1 MFLSLASLAVAATV
15 AAWILKNGA
24 KILLHRVNKPER
36 YGVAKLKKNKI
47 ISLKEKPKKFVSD
60 LAVTGL
66 YFFDNKV
73 INYTKALKPSKRGE
87 LEITTINQMYL
98 ENKQL
103 YVELLGRGFT
113 WMDMGNHK
121 SLFEAT
127 QFVEMIEKHQGYK
140 IACLEEIAWRNFW
153 IETGQLKEQA
163 EKYKNSEYG
172 KYLYSLSEF
181 DR

>member
-1 MFLSLASLAVAATV
+1 MHV
-15 AAWILKNGA
+15 
-24 KILLHRVNKPER
+24 
-36 YGVAKLKKNKI
+36 
-47 ISLKEKPKKFVSD
+47 ISVEEKPVKPKSHY
-60 LAVTGL
+60 AVTGL
-66 YFFDNKV
+66 YFYDNQV
-73 INYTKALKPSKRGE
+73 INFAKQVKPSERGE

-98 ENKQL
+98 ENRQL

-153 IETGQLKEQA
+153 IETRQLKEQA

>member
-1 MFLSLASLAVAATV
+1 
-15 AAWILKNGA
+15 
-24 KILLHRVNKPER
+24 
-36 YGVAKLKKNKI
+36 
-47 ISLKEKPKKFVSD
+47 
-60 LAVTGL
+60 
-66 YFFDNKV
+66 
-73 INYTKALKPSKRGE
+73 
-87 LEITTINQMYL
+87 MYL

-140 IACLEEIAWRNFW
+140 IACLEEIAWRKNW

-172 KYLYSLSEF
+172 KYLGSLTEF